1 MRWGVLGL
9 LLLVALIAA
18 AVVGLL
24 AAPIT
29 LQELRDIVIVVFAT
43 MSTMLL
49 AALIVAALGLW
60 FAVRTLS
67 RTLTALLEDP
77 VRPALNEMRDAARNV
92 RGTSEFLADSTVH
105 PLIRALSVLRGVRRG
120 LGLVSG
126 LTRRRR

>member
-1 MRWGVLGL
+1 MSILFLVVL
-9 LLLVALIAA
+9 
-18 AVVGLL
+18 
-24 AAPIT
+24 
-29 LQELRDIVIVVFAT
+29 IVV
-43 MSTMLL
+43 
-49 AALIVAALGLW
+49 ALGLW

-67 RTLTALLEDP
+67 RALTALLEDP

-126 LTRRRR
+126 LARRRR

>member
-1 MRWGVLGL
+1 MRWPVLGFL
-9 LLLVALIAA
+9 LFVALVAA
-18 AVVGLL
+18 AVVGLV
-24 AAPIT
+24 AAPVT
-29 LQELRDIVIVVFAT
+29 LQELRDTLIVVFAA
-43 MSTMLL
+43 MSILFL
-49 AALIVAALGLW
+49 VVLIVVALGLW

-67 RTLTALLEDP
+67 RALTALLEDP

-126 LTRRRR
+126 LARRRR